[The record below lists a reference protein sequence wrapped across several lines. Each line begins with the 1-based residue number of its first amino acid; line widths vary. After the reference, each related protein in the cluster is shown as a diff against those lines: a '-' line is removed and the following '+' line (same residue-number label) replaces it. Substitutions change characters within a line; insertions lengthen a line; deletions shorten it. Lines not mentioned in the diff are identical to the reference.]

1 MLRLVLGVLAGVV
14 AGFATVFLIEL
25 VSGKLFPMPA
35 GLDPTDAAAMKAY
48 VAGLPAGAF
57 ALVLAALA
65 LGATDAAWIAARV
78 AERRRLAG
86 WIAGGIFL
94 AVTLVN
100 VVSIPHPL
108 WFTVASL
115 VLAAGGAGLGARLG
129 GDPRGA

>member
-48 VAGLPAGAF
+48 IAGLPVGAF
-57 ALVLAALA
+57 ALVLGALA
-65 LGATDAAWIAARV
+65 LGATDAAWVAARV

-86 WIAGGIFL
+86 WIAGGIFV
-94 AVTLVN
+94 AVTLLN
-100 VVSIPHPL
+100 VVGVPHPP
-108 WFTVASL
+108 WFVVASIA
-115 VLAAGGAGLGARLG
+115 LAAGGAWLGARLG
-129 GDPRGA
+129 GERA